1 LNKDSDKPAKAKAAE
16 HTEDSDEETDASSF
30 KKTKLAHRVKFDL
43 QKKQSKEID
52 NQDDNPEDMRNRMY
66 YLEAA
71 IERIK
76 RKAKVNMVSA
86 KNRMTTSGG
95 YPSHSRLN
103 RKLLRSRTVTRVP
116 HDGAFIFDSGCEE
129 TAFPSTQV
137 LDRVDAVY
145 SPGECPIIME
155 QADGAELNITAKGG
169 LNTGTILFKS
179 LYTVDDIS
187 TGLLSIQ
194 EVRNNDKWF
203 IVPPRSLSKKYGA
216 IVADMDGT
224 ILCLG
229 DSKFR
234 SNVEYV
240 YRHDEKI
247 KLPDVSALEGAKK
260 TKSIYKTSST
270 PDYEHQS
277 DVSVINVFSN
287 IPPAV
292 DYVSSE

>member
-1 LNKDSDKPAKAKAAE
+1 
-16 HTEDSDEETDASSF
+16 
-30 KKTKLAHRVKFDL
+30 
-43 QKKQSKEID
+43 
-52 NQDDNPEDMRNRMY
+52 
-66 YLEAA
+66 
-71 IERIK
+71 
-76 RKAKVNMVSA
+76 
-86 KNRMTTSGG
+86 
-95 YPSHSRLN
+95 
-103 RKLLRSRTVTRVP
+103 
-116 HDGAFIFDSGCEE
+116 
-129 TAFPSTQV
+129 
-137 LDRVDAVY
+137 
-145 SPGECPIIME
+145 ME

-194 EVRNNDKWF
+194 EVRNNNKWF

-216 IVADMDGT
+216 IVADTDGT

-234 SNVEYV
+234 SNVDYV

-260 TKSIYKTSST
+260 TKSIYKTSSI

-277 DVSVINVFSN
+277 DVSVINLFSN
-287 IPPAV
+287 VPSAI
-292 DYVSSE
+292 DYVSSEWPCILDNGCYLCSNGYDSTDRVVKTTLAVSRVYGIEHMTVEEQFLLFQKSLMVPKESLIWMSEMGVSGRILNFPFTPDQVRRYYQQDPCYIKGNMQKRKVS